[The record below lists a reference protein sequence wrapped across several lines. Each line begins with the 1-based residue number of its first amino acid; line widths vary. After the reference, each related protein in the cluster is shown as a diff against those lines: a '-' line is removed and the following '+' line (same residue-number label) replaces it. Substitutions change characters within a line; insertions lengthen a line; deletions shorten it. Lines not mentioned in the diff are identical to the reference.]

1 MGAEGEDIGG
11 GGGEYNIADWRLRIA
26 DSRIAD
32 CGLLVGIA
40 ECGLLVGIAECGL
53 LMGIAEC
60 GLMGI
65 AE

>member
-1 MGAEGEDIGG
+1 MQIGDCG
-11 GGGEYNIADWRLRIA
+11 SRIHGLRIA
-26 DSRIAD
+26 E